1 MRVARLVAVLLLIGC
16 SASQEPAPPA
26 EPSTQTSAEPSTQT
40 SAPPTA
46 QPAPQPPPQQQKE
59 IEIRSVT
66 AANPVVIEGLAR
78 TFENNV
84 AIRIRDA
91 RGLLLVETFTTSRG
105 EIGHHNPFIATVF
118 LTRDPG
124 GRITVEALEYSA
136 KDGSERSLDTRTMEY
151 NVETLTAELW
161 LPESNPTDCR
171 RVAAVRRT
179 LPKSVSM
186 GRLLVEALIADE
198 RSPFPKGSA
207 VRSMNIRDGVLTVD
221 FNERLQNVGG
231 ACAAQAIRA
240 SVEQTLKRLPTVR
253 EVVITAAGSRELAL
267 QP

>member
-1 MRVARLVAVLLLIGC
+1 LVAVLLLIGC
-16 SASQEPAPPA
+16 TASQEPAPATA
-26 EPSTQTSAEPSTQT
+26 ESPTQPSSPTSTQTAAPPATQT
-40 SAPPTA
+40 AAPPPA
-46 QPAPQPPPQQQKE
+46 QPPQQKE
-59 IEIRSVT
+59 IEIRRVT

-78 TFENNV
+78 TFENQV

-105 EIGHHNPFIATVF
+105 EIGHHNPFTATVF

-124 GRITVEALEYSA
+124 RRITVEALEYSA
-136 KDGSERSLDTRTMEY
+136 KDGSERSLDARSADF
-151 NVETLTAELW
+151 NVELLSAELW
-161 LPESNPTDCR
+161 LPESNPSDCR

-179 LPKSVSM
+179 MPKSISM
-186 GRLLVEALIADE
+186 ARLLVEALIADP

-207 VRSMNIRDGVLTVD
+207 VRSINIRDGVLTVD

-240 SVEQTLKRLPTVR
+240 SVEATLKRLPAVR
-253 EVVITAAGSRELAL
+253 EVVIAAAGSRELAL